1 MRFTE
6 KTRQV
11 IRERAKNRC
20 ELCGTP
26 VGMDAQIHHR
36 KPRGMGGTKDDASRL
51 ACNGLFVHFRCHEK
65 IERNREIALANGWLV
80 RQSGDSQD
88 QPVRLHY
95 GWVLLNAD
103 GSVDFLASALDEKYQ
118 SPQQASDDPEDSTL
132 PSALSTSE

>member
-65 IERNREIALANGWLV
+65 IERNREVALANGWLV

-95 GWVLLNAD
+95 GWVLLNAN

-118 SPQQASDDPEDSTL
+118 SPQQASDDPEDSTV

>member
-11 IRERAKNRC
+11 IRERAKGRC

-36 KPRGMGGTKDDASRL
+36 KPRGMGGTKDSASRL

-65 IERNREIALANGWLV
+65 IERNREVALANGWLV

-103 GSVDFLASALDEKYQ
+103 GSVEFLASALDEKYQ
-118 SPQQASDDPEDSTL
+118 SPQQASDDPEDSTR
-132 PSALSTSE
+132 PCALSTSE

>member
-51 ACNGLFVHFRCHEK
+51 ACNGLFVHFRCHEN
-65 IERNREIALANGWLV
+65 IERNREVALANGWLV

-88 QPVRLHY
+88 QSVRLHY